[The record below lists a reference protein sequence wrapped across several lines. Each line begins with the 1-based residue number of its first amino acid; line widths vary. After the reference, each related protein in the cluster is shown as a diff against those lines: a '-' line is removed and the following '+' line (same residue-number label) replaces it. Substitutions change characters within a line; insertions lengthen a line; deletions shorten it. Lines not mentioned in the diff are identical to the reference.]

1 MIFSTKGVGVYIFL
15 EPLAKSNINVYVGLG
30 FL

>member
-15 EPLAKSNINVYVGLG
+15 KPLAKSNRFKLVGLG
-30 FL
+30 FQ